1 MTEQDVDAKYTREL
15 IIKVSVNLFRALLA
29 LLVFGG
35 FATLLIQINALPKI
49 YSYMT
54 NSPTAIEPVG
64 SVALPSVLVCGVIGG
79 FVSLQRRLKDL
90 TLLDLELL
98 ANSKVYLMLAP
109 MVGGVLA
116 MVLYLIFLSGLLR
129 GDMFPEFMSKTTD
142 KTSGFPTIF
151 EQYGKHGFS
160 DYAKLLVWAFIAGYS
175 EKFVTNVLGRFEGS
189 AVKTIPVPVVTHAQS
204 NEANLDA
211 LDNENSAENHDVDRS
226 EQAGPEQAGPEQ
238 VGSEQGAKTS
248 G

>member
-1 MTEQDVDAKYTREL
+1 MTEQQANAAYTREL

-29 LLVFGG
+29 LLIFGG
-35 FATLLIQINALPKI
+35 VATLLIQINAFPRFFAYVTSSETVPK
-49 YSYMT
+49 
-54 NSPTAIEPVG
+54 PVG

-90 TLLDLELL
+90 TLQDLELL

-129 GDMFPEFMSKTTD
+129 GDMFPEFVSLSTD
-142 KTSGFPTIF
+142 KTTGFPTIF

-160 DYAKLLVWAFIAGYS
+160 DYAKLLVWAFIAGFS
-175 EKFVTNVLGRFEGS
+175 EKFVTNVLGRFEGAAVASIPKIEEALNQS
-189 AVKTIPVPVVTHAQS
+189 AATENQDEIDTETPTQTQDMKTP
-204 NEANLDA
+204 
-211 LDNENSAENHDVDRS
+211 
-226 EQAGPEQAGPEQ
+226 
-238 VGSEQGAKTS
+238 
-248 G
+248 

>member
-1 MTEQDVDAKYTREL
+1 MTQQHEHAAYTREL

-29 LLVFGG
+29 LLVFGAL
-35 FATLLIQINALPKI
+35 ATFLIQINALPRLFAHWSGRDI
-49 YSYMT
+49 VPGPS
-54 NSPTAIEPVG
+54 G
-64 SVALPSVLVCGVIGG
+64 SVALPSVLVCGIIGG

-90 TLLDLELL
+90 TLQDLELL
-98 ANSKVYLMLAP
+98 ANSKICLILSP

-116 MVLYLIFLSGLLR
+116 MVLYLIFLAGLLR
-129 GDMFPEFMSKTTD
+129 GDMFPEFNPVQTD
-142 KTSGFPTIF
+142 ITVGFPTIF

-189 AVKTIPVPVVTHAQS
+189 AVKTIPKNDEASAQGD
-204 NEANLDA
+204 EAEQDSQ
-211 LDNENSAENHDVDRS
+211 DTENPAENDDVN
-226 EQAGPEQAGPEQ
+226 
-238 VGSEQGAKTS
+238 GSEKVGKTS

>member
-1 MTEQDVDAKYTREL
+1 MTEQQANAAYTREL
-15 IIKVSVNLFRALLA
+15 IIKVSVNLFRALLL

-49 YSYMT
+49 FAYWSG
-54 NSPTAIEPVG
+54 SDVVPGPSG

-90 TLLDLELL
+90 TLQDLELL
-98 ANSKVYLMLAP
+98 ANSKVYLILSP

-116 MVLYLIFLSGLLR
+116 MVLYLIFLAGLLR
-129 GDMFPEFMSKTTD
+129 GDMFPEFNPVQTD
-142 KTSGFPTIF
+142 ITVGFPTIF

-189 AVKTIPVPVVTHAQS
+189 AVKTIPKNDEASAQGD
-204 NEANLDA
+204 EAEQDA
-211 LDNENSAENHDVDRS
+211 QDNTEAENDEVDS
-226 EQAGPEQAGPEQ
+226 E
-238 VGSEQGAKTS
+238 SETETPTQTQKVKTP
-248 G
+248 

>member
-1 MTEQDVDAKYTREL
+1 MTQQHEHAAYTREL
-15 IIKVSVNLFRALLA
+15 IIKVSVNLFKALLA
-29 LLVFGG
+29 LLIFGG
-35 FATLLIQINALPKI
+35 VATLLIQINAFPRFFA
-49 YSYMT
+49 YVTS
-54 NSPTAIEPVG
+54 SEAVPEPVG

-90 TLLDLELL
+90 TLQDLELL

-129 GDMFPEFMSKTTD
+129 GDMFPEFVSLSTD
-142 KTSGFPTIF
+142 KTTGFPTIF

-175 EKFVTNVLGRFEGS
+175 EKFVTNVLGRFEGAAVATIPKNDEAS
-189 AVKTIPVPVVTHAQS
+189 AQSDEAEQDTQDNAEAENDEVDSESETETPTQTQKVKTP
-204 NEANLDA
+204 
-211 LDNENSAENHDVDRS
+211 
-226 EQAGPEQAGPEQ
+226 
-238 VGSEQGAKTS
+238 
-248 G
+248 

>member
-1 MTEQDVDAKYTREL
+1 MTEQQANAAYTREL

-29 LLVFGG
+29 LLIFGG
-35 FATLLIQINALPKI
+35 VATLLIQINALPKFFA
-49 YSYMT
+49 YVTGSET
-54 NSPTAIEPVG
+54 VPEPVG

-90 TLLDLELL
+90 TLQDLELL

-129 GDMFPEFMSKTTD
+129 GDMFPEFVSLSTD
-142 KTSGFPTIF
+142 KTTGFPTIF

-160 DYAKLLVWAFIAGYS
+160 DYAKLLVWAFIAGFS
-175 EKFVTNVLGRFEGS
+175 EKFVTNVLGRFEGA
-189 AVKTIPVPVVTHAQS
+189 AVATISQNEEVLNQVANAEIQDEAANGSVAEKKETKTPQD
-204 NEANLDA
+204 E
-211 LDNENSAENHDVDRS
+211 E
-226 EQAGPEQAGPEQ
+226 
-238 VGSEQGAKTS
+238 KT
-248 G
+248 GV

>member
-1 MTEQDVDAKYTREL
+1 MTQQHEHAAYTREL
-15 IIKVSVNLFRALLA
+15 IIKVSVNLFKALLA
-29 LLVFGG
+29 LLIFGG
-35 FATLLIQINALPKI
+35 VATLLIQINAFPRFFA
-49 YSYMT
+49 YVTS
-54 NSPTAIEPVG
+54 SEAVPEPVG

-90 TLLDLELL
+90 TLQDLELL

-129 GDMFPEFMSKTTD
+129 GDMFPEFVSLSTD
-142 KTSGFPTIF
+142 KTTGFPTIF

-189 AVKTIPVPVVTHAQS
+189 AVKTIPKNDEASAQGD
-204 NEANLDA
+204 EAEQDSQ
-211 LDNENSAENHDVDRS
+211 DTENPAENDDVN
-226 EQAGPEQAGPEQ
+226 
-238 VGSEQGAKTS
+238 GSEKVGKTS

>member
-1 MTEQDVDAKYTREL
+1 MTEQQANAAYTREL

-29 LLVFGG
+29 LLIFGG
-35 FATLLIQINALPKI
+35 VATLLIQINALPRLFA
-49 YSYMT
+49 YVTSSET
-54 NSPTAIEPVG
+54 VPEPVG

-90 TLLDLELL
+90 TLQDLELL

-129 GDMFPEFMSKTTD
+129 GDMFPEFSPVQTD
-142 KTSGFPTIF
+142 VTVGFPTIF

-160 DYAKLLVWAFIAGYS
+160 DYAKLLVWAFIAGFS
-175 EKFVTNVLGRFEGS
+175 EKFVTNVLGRFEGA
-189 AVKTIPVPVVTHAQS
+189 AVATIPQNDEAS
-204 NEANLDA
+204 NQVASTENQGEAVSESEA
-211 LDNENSAENHDVDRS
+211 EKNENRS
-226 EQAGPEQAGPEQ
+226 SQDEEKT
-238 VGSEQGAKTS
+238 GA
-248 G
+248 

>member
-1 MTEQDVDAKYTREL
+1 MTEQVVDAKYTQEL

-29 LLVFGG
+29 LLVFAAI
-35 FATLLIQINALPKI
+35 ATFLIQINALPKI
-49 YSYMT
+49 FAYWSGGDLV
-54 NSPTAIEPVG
+54 AEPSG

-90 TLLDLELL
+90 TLQDLELL

-116 MVLYLIFLSGLLR
+116 MVLYLIFLAGLLR
-129 GDMFPEFMSKTTD
+129 GDMFPEFVSTATD

-151 EQYGKHGFS
+151 EQYGKHGFR

-189 AVKTIPVPVVTHAQS
+189 AVKTNSEPDDAAVLRDKPKQETPDTENKV
-204 NEANLDA
+204 ENLD
-211 LDNENSAENHDVDRS
+211 VDPSKQS
-226 EQAGPEQAGPEQ
+226 E
-238 VGSEQGAKTS
+238 KTR